1 MRGKKSKLI
10 RKLMGYDIRKNDN
23 PILRRNYRRVKK
35 AYSECAEDHKTL
47 ALIAVGQKFSNNNK

>member
-10 RKLMGYDIRKNDN
+10 RKLMGFDIKKNEN

-35 AYSECAEDHKTL
+35 AYTECPEDKKILTL
-47 ALIAVGQKFSNNNK
+47 VAIGQKFSNNNK